1 MSSVIPH
8 PPYVATPSTDPIL
21 RTNARSRAKLGR
33 ASFNQTVRKSAKR
46 ARPCTHPLRD
56 PSWALQTDHRRE
68 INADGTY
75 RTGDDLFQYQSP
87 TAPCPKSSGLRETRW
102 ASLYSRVTCMNR
114 ASRFL
119 RPLVEDEIEAV
130 RTIEKQARIR
140 YRDLGGL
147 FVRAAEAPPIAAE
160 RFTTGETVVAELDD
174 KPQGFVLLQPLRWVA
189 LCLQRIGQPRVCWS
203 GDWANAHECSSTS
216 RTAIEARR
224 FIAGNLPHSILERAV
239 VPASGLLADTG
250 GTDRSRPPSDLGSAR
265 YVPRYDE
272 SRNPLETSSTDR
284 MTRAITTS
292 SITTRRLTL
301 VPASI
306 WLGGSVRMAAIL
318 VPSPSP
324 IVIETDSW
332 RHSLV
337 PH

>member
-1 MSSVIPH
+1 
-8 PPYVATPSTDPIL
+8 
-21 RTNARSRAKLGR
+21 
-33 ASFNQTVRKSAKR
+33 
-46 ARPCTHPLRD
+46 
-56 PSWALQTDHRRE
+56 
-68 INADGTY
+68 
-75 RTGDDLFQYQSP
+75 
-87 TAPCPKSSGLRETRW
+87 
-102 ASLYSRVTCMNR
+102 MNR

-284 MTRAITTS
+284 MTRGHHNVLDNYTQADTCTGLDLA
-292 SITTRRLTL
+292 RRVRPDGRHPGAQSLPDSDRNRLVATL
-301 VPASI
+301 VGPALREEARHVETSNRVRVSTGRDRGLRARYSI
-306 WLGGSVRMAAIL
+306 WTTAYAGRRQCKWSATIPEALSNYLLPVPVALCDRLSRMQTSLFAPAIDFQCL
-318 VPSPSP
+318 VKVHQ
-324 IVIETDSW
+324 ISW
-332 RHSLV
+332 LQASSTQRRGLRPMS
-337 PH
+337 